1 MSAPGGD
8 PLDPRLSG
16 FASTGRPAVLPG
28 ALPGPHLGPGRPVSG
43 GNSSESRTGVGGR
56 GIVAAGWYQEGMDLL
71 PDLGLEKP
79 EESARPGRAAAQSTG
94 GRVPRT
100 PKQAPVS
107 RDAPLAAELPV
118 ARVAAMVPFV
128 HLDRP
133 FDYLVPASMAAD
145 AVPGARVRVR
155 FAGRLVDGFIL
166 ERVERSG
173 HDGKLASLTKVVSP
187 EPVLSRPVAQL
198 ARAVADRYA
207 GTLADVL
214 RLAVPPRHAAAEKA
228 ATKPTATAPT
238 ATASATA
245 EPANA
250 ETVTAVTAVTATIE
264 PVTTE
269 GTGGET
275 DVARDTR
282 EPGSEGAGGS
292 PSPAVPADPG
302 EWRRYPA
309 GPSLLAA
316 LAAARSPRAVWWAPP
331 GPAWPAM
338 AAAAARA
345 TLAGGRGVLVV
356 VPDHRDVDRVAGAC
370 AAYPGLE
377 GELVVSLRA
386 DLGPAE
392 RYRRFLA
399 ISRGHARMVVGTRAA
414 VFAPVRRLGL
424 VIVWDDGDDLH
435 AEPRAPYPH
444 TRDVAVLRSRLE
456 EAALLVGGHAPSADA
471 EALTRAGW
479 AHPLVLPRHEARVL
493 APLVHPTG
501 SDWETARDEAART
514 ARLPSLAVRAAR
526 AALVAGRPVLV
537 QVPRR
542 GYQPSLAC
550 ASCRRPAR
558 CARCHGPLER
568 PGGGRAP
575 GCRWC
580 GRPVALVAEVPA
592 PRSAAAPSRPPARP
606 PRMPVATGSGRP
618 AQGGAEAVY
627 WACAACGDHRLWAS
641 VTGDRRTAEELG
653 RAFPGVPLRTS
664 GRDEVLAT
672 VPDVPALVVATPGA
686 EPVAAGGYGAV
697 LLLDGWALLGRPDL
711 RAGEETLRRWAN
723 AAALAVAGPAGGRVV
738 VVADEGLAPVQALL
752 RWDPAG
758 FVAREADDRAELG
771 FPPATRIAAVEGA
784 APTLRAFLDA
794 AALPGAVDVLGP
806 VPLPPPTRRA
816 GKAGPPDA
824 AAPTGPVG
832 GPASASAGAAAE
844 AGPRERLLL
853 RVPRKQGGEL
863 AEALRAARGVLDAR
877 RAAAGLRVQL
887 DPFSLG

>member
-1 MSAPGGD
+1 
-8 PLDPRLSG
+8 
-16 FASTGRPAVLPG
+16 
-28 ALPGPHLGPGRPVSG
+28 
-43 GNSSESRTGVGGR
+43 
-56 GIVAAGWYQEGMDLL
+56 
-71 PDLGLEKP
+71 
-79 EESARPGRAAAQSTG
+79 
-94 GRVPRT
+94 
-100 PKQAPVS
+100 
-107 RDAPLAAELPV
+107 
-118 ARVAAMVPFV
+118 MVPFA

-155 FAGRLVDGFIL
+155 FAGRLVDGFVL
-166 ERVERSG
+166 DRVDRSEHG
-173 HDGKLASLTKVVSP
+173 GRLAPLAKVISP
-187 EPVLSRPVAQL
+187 EPVLSRPVARL

-214 RLAVPPRHAAAEKA
+214 RLAVPPRHAAVEKGGAAKAGTAKASAAKAQAAKTDA
-228 ATKPTATAPT
+228 ATTDRTTAGARQAPVER
-238 ATASATA
+238 AAAS
-245 EPANA
+245 E
-250 ETVTAVTAVTATIE
+250 
-264 PVTTE
+264 
-269 GTGGET
+269 
-275 DVARDTR
+275 
-282 EPGSEGAGGS
+282 SGAGASGAGEAILAAAGAAGEGDEAGEAH
-292 PSPAVPADPG
+292 PGDPAPPADAG

-316 LAAARSPRAVWWAPP
+316 LAAGRSPRAVWWAPP

-338 AAAAARA
+338 VAAAVRA
-345 TLAGGRGVLVV
+345 TLAGGRGALVI
-356 VPDHRDVDRVAGAC
+356 VPDHRDADRVADALTADLGPSA
-370 AAYPGLE
+370 G
-377 GELVVSLRA
+377 LVVSLRA

-399 ISRGHARMVVGTRAA
+399 ARRGRARVVVGTRAA
-414 VFAPVRRLGL
+414 VFAPVERLGL
-424 VIVWDDGDDLH
+424 VVVWDDGDDLH

-456 EAALLVGGHAPSADA
+456 ESALLVGGHVPSTDA
-471 EALTRAGW
+471 EALTRSGW
-479 AHPLVLPRHEARVL
+479 AHPLVLPRGEARQL
-493 APLVHPTG
+493 APLVRPTG
-501 SDWETARDEAART
+501 SDWEVARDEAARS

-526 AALVAGRPVLV
+526 EALAAGRPVLV

-550 ASCRRPAR
+550 SSCRRPAR
-558 CARCHGPLER
+558 CPHCHGPLGR
-568 PGGGRAP
+568 PGGGRVP

-580 GRPVALVAEVPA
+580 GRPTVD
-592 PRSAAAPSRPPARP
+592 
-606 PRMPVATGSGRP
+606 
-618 AQGGAEAVY
+618 
-627 WACAACGDHRLWAS
+627 WACPGCSGTALRAS
-641 VTGDRRTAEELG
+641 VSGDRRTAEELG
-653 RAFPGVPLRTS
+653 RAFPGVTLRTS

-672 VPDVPALVVATPGA
+672 VPASPALVIATPGA
-686 EPVAAGGYGAV
+686 EPVADGGYGAV

-794 AALPGAVDVLGP
+794 AALPATVDVLGP
-806 VPLPPPTRRA
+806 VPLPAPARRVGSAAPP
-816 GKAGPPDA
+816 A
-824 AAPTGPVG
+824 AAG
-832 GPASASAGAAAE
+832 GPGAPGLDGGSATGGGDGADE
-844 AGPRERLLL
+844 ARERLLV

-863 AEALRAARGVLDAR
+863 ADALRAARGVLDAR

-887 DPFSLG
+887 DPLSLG